1 MRRLGLVTAVAVF
14 FLSAFVPAFGRS
26 APQSK
31 KKAGPETYSA
41 YARVTATDVS
51 GGAYVTFRIDKYSAE
66 RDIQAME
73 QALKTGGSAAFIE
86 ALRKAPVV
94 GHIELGDKKFAIRW
108 ARQQPTAAGSVI
120 SLVTDVPVYF
130 VGAAGADAKPRAGF
144 DVAVVQLVMAAGG
157 IGEGTMAAAAR
168 VKAGG
173 PTGVEIEDYAAAPLK
188 LASVTKVLS

>member
-1 MRRLGLVTAVAVF
+1 MRRLGLITAVAVF
-14 FLSAFVPAFGRS
+14 FLSAFVPASSRS

-31 KKAGPETYSA
+31 KKAGPETYRA

-66 RDIQAME
+66 RDIQAMQ
-73 QALKTGGSAAFIE
+73 QALKTGGSAGFLE

-94 GHIELGDKKFAIRW
+94 GHITMGPQTFAIRW
-108 ARQQPTAAGSVI
+108 ARQQPTASGSVI
-120 SLVTDVPVYF
+120 SLVTDAPVYF
-130 VGAAGADAKPRAGF
+130 VGAAADAKPRAGF
-144 DVAVVQLVMAAGG
+144 DVAVVQLVMVAGG

-173 PTGVEIEDYAAAPLK
+173 PTGVEVEDYATAPLK

>member
-1 MRRLGLVTAVAVF
+1 MRRLGLVAAVAVF

-31 KKAGPETYSA
+31 KKAGPETYRA
-41 YARVTATDVS
+41 YARATATDAS

-66 RDIQAME
+66 RDIQAM
-73 QALKTGGSAAFIE
+73 QKALETGGSAAFLE

-94 GHIELGDKKFAIRW
+94 GHITMGSRTFAIRW
-108 ARQQPTAAGSVI
+108 ARQQPSGSGSVI
-120 SLVTDVPVYF
+120 SLVTDAPVYF
-130 VGAAGADAKPRAGF
+130 VGTGAPDAKPRAGF

-173 PTGVEIEDYAAAPLK
+173 PTGVEVEDYATAPLK
-188 LASVTKVLS
+188 LASVSKVLS